1 MNSQPEESNE
11 WGANKGDWAVL
22 SNEVPVLYRVYSTR
36 MCWVLRCFWY
46 MADVLGVTLLLVYGG
61 CVGCYAA
68 TGIWRMCWVLCCYW
82 YMADGYRILF
92 IGNVKL
98 HPMNPQQKV
107 CRYS

>member
-11 WGANKGDWAVL
+11 WGVNKGDWAVL

-46 MADVLGVTLLLVYGG
+46 GG

-82 YMADGYRILF
+82 YMADVLGVMLLLVYGGWISDFVYRKREASSDESSTKGLS
-92 IGNVKL
+92 V
-98 HPMNPQQKV
+98 
-107 CRYS
+107 